1 MIEYEDGY
9 VYFYAKLRVIGIKFV
24 YLNFKRHLTPAGVRD
39 VRGWVQV
46 RGDQQPVHEPLG
58 PTEAGAATQME
69 ADAASP

>member
-1 MIEYEDGY
+1 M
-9 VYFYAKLRVIGIKFV
+9 VRP
-24 YLNFKRHLTPAGVRD
+24 FKGVRD

>member
-1 MIEYEDGY
+1 M
-9 VYFYAKLRVIGIKFV
+9 VLRCISCPNCQA
-24 YLNFKRHLTPAGVRD
+24 NFRLFIVRPFKGVRD